1 MVPGGRPEVEVLT
14 REESIAFHDVDFSSN
29 RPWEGSFSFHDPS
42 QHEAWR
48 ERMAWNA
55 QLIDQLLEEAEAAQ
69 LPVAFLYIPAYQ
81 VFLRELGVNL
91 FADSSREV
99 AERRGAVW
107 IDGREVFGSREKPWE
122 LYHAHDGHLNARG
135 HAVVADALIRELAPR
150 LLLRQ
155 RGD

>member
-1 MVPGGRPEVEVLT
+1 MFRFLRWVLSRRAFLGGTTASLGT
-14 REESIAFHDVDFSSN
+14 LALAAILGEESIAFHEVDFSSN

-81 VFLRELGVNL
+81 VFLRELSVGL
-91 FADSSREV
+91 SSSFSFISESDTFV
-99 AERRGAVW
+99 
-107 IDGREVFGSREKPWE
+107 S
-122 LYHAHDGHLNARG
+122 
-135 HAVVADALIRELAPR
+135 
-150 LLLRQ
+150 
-155 RGD
+155 